1 MSKQPKIRRMNRAGC
16 YLRVSTPEQTFDS
29 QRHEIE
35 KYLESHDHGFH
46 SVRWYED
53 QGYSGAYNKRPG
65 YLSMME
71 DAEVG
76 RIGAVIVYKLDRFNR
91 IARDAIWS
99 ILRLDEMGV
108 QFISVSQPMFS
119 HNTPFRHA
127 MIGIFAEL
135 AQMERDQIRQ
145 RVKAGMAAAK
155 ARGSQ
160 IGRVPVMT
168 DSKRE
173 RLIELRQGN
182 VSMKKIAVDLNV
194 SVGVVHQ
201 TIKRL
206 EAAGVI
212 PPRSV

>member
-1 MSKQPKIRRMNRAGC
+1 MNRAGC
-16 YLRVSTPEQTFDS
+16 YLRTSTPEQTFAS
-29 QRHEIE
+29 QRHEID

-46 SVRWYED
+46 TIKWYKD
-53 QGYSGAYNKRPG
+53 KGYSGAYNKRPG
-65 YLSMME
+65 YLKMMA
-71 DAEVG
+71 DAEAG

-99 ILRLDEMGV
+99 ILRLDEIGV
-108 QFISVSQPMFS
+108 QFIAVSQPMFS

-168 DSKRE
+168 DEKKD
-173 RLIELRQGN
+173 RLIELRQAK
-182 VSMKKIAVDLNV
+182 VSMAKCAAELNV
-194 SVGVVHQ
+194 SVGVIHQ
-201 TIKRL
+201 ATKRL

-212 PPRSV
+212 SPRCV